1 VRGVFSPG
9 QNAPLTAQIVR
20 FTASAAA
27 PLDLCAFV
35 VDDRLQVASSD
46 DVVFYNQPRTQG
58 VRLDGDAI
66 VVELAALRTGVRVL
80 CAAGTDSA
88 VSVSTSLTDPSGAP
102 LAAFDVDPSGTET
115 ALLCWEIYP
124 HNGNWKVR
132 ALGQGYADG
141 LGAMFTAH
149 GVEVDDEP
157 APVAPSVPEM
167 SVPDGAAPSFEWLWK
182 IFEDA
187 ARSAT
192 AYLSAHEYAQHR
204 LDDELSAAVA
214 DPATR
219 TGAAADAARARAHRR
234 CEELNAAAE
243 ERHRD
248 DTARLTDELRA
259 IDSELPASLATWASP
274 AWNTLRTPSDG
285 IRVGELSSPER
296 GPLRVPLCVP
306 LPIRRPLWIDS
317 RDSEIQQDSATQQV
331 VTALTLRLLAAQP
344 GTRIDIVD
352 PTGSLTELRTL
363 TTPVLAGPPV
373 LDTSGVAPKL
383 KGLADSAEL
392 TTLAM
397 STDPTAAHVE
407 PRVLVLAGIPHGYS
421 SDDLMQVIRLTRF
434 PGAQHIS
441 IVIAGAA
448 DTVVDD
454 PAFQILFEQSQHL
467 PTTDEGHFSDPWTG
481 NDWTFTPDTLPAD
494 AVLLQRVVS
503 TLGAV

>member
-1 VRGVFSPG
+1 MNGVFSPG
-9 QNAPLTAQIVR
+9 QNAPLTAQTVR
-20 FTASAAA
+20 FTTSAAV
-27 PLDLCAFV
+27 PVDLCAFV

-80 CAAGTDSA
+80 CAVGTDSV

-102 LAAFDVDPSGTET
+102 LAAFEVEPSGAET

-124 HNGNWKVR
+124 HNGNWKLR
-132 ALGQGYADG
+132 ALGQGYAG
-141 LGAMFTAH
+141 GFGEMFAAH
-149 GVEVDDEP
+149 GVEVDDDPVLVEQQQP
-157 APVAPSVPEM
+157 ATIPS
-167 SVPDGAAPSFEWLWK
+167 DLTPSFEWLWK

-219 TGAAADAARARAHRR
+219 TGPAADAARARAHQR

-243 ERHRD
+243 QRHRD

-259 IDSELPASLATWASP
+259 IDNQLPASLATWASP
-274 AWNTLRTPSDG
+274 VWNTLRTPSDG

-306 LPIRRPLWIDS
+306 LPMRRPLWIDS
-317 RDSEIQQDSATQQV
+317 RDSEMQQDSATQQV
-331 VTALTLRLLAAQP
+331 VTALALRLLAAQP

-352 PTGSLTELRTL
+352 PSGALTELRSL
-363 TTPVLAGPPV
+363 TTPVFAGPPV
-373 LDTSGVAPKL
+373 LDTSGVSAKL

-397 STDPTAAHVE
+397 STDPTAAQVE
-407 PRVLVLAGIPHGYS
+407 PRVLVLAGVPHGYN
-421 SDDLMQVIRLTRF
+421 SDDLMQVVRLTRL

-454 PAFQILFEQSQHL
+454 TAFQILFEQSQHL

-481 NDWTFTPDTLPAD
+481 NDWTFTPEILPAD